1 MTTTPAPAGSAPT
14 GAALVA
20 GAGGRFGEALLN
32 RVLAS
37 GDYDRVVG
45 LAQAPMTLGVRGL
58 SLATLAALPPLDD
71 VFVNLAQP
79 GALPASF
86 HGRDAVWA
94 PVDDGRLLAVARAAY
109 AAGARRLVL
118 VAPAPVW
125 QQIGGLHRVLNEPL
139 ADRRAEAF
147 DEGLAHI
154 VIAKDRQHR
163 RRQAPQPV
171 GDPSVGVRGPVLGQV
186 AGRQDQ
192 VGRSLGQ
199 PVRHGVQPRV
209 VHFAAGPVAD
219 MQIRD
224 LCNQHDAPSRPT
236 WCFDVR
242 DIRATLGP
250 HPTPPAD
257 AFFLS
262 KLPRPS

>member
-1 MTTTPAPAGSAPT
+1 VTTTPAPAGSAPT

-125 QQIGGLHRVLNEPL
+125 QQIGGLHRSLSGAAELALAELPFASLTVLRPVVESTSAARNWVARVAAVYTSLQMLALPRSMPVHTSDQL
-139 ADRRAEAF
+139 ARGALAAMRGARDGVRIVAADRIAELVREA
-147 DEGLAHI
+147 
-154 VIAKDRQHR
+154 
-163 RRQAPQPV
+163 AP
-171 GDPSVGVRGPVLGQV
+171 
-186 AGRQDQ
+186 
-192 VGRSLGQ
+192 
-199 PVRHGVQPRV
+199 
-209 VHFAAGPVAD
+209 
-219 MQIRD
+219 
-224 LCNQHDAPSRPT
+224 
-236 WCFDVR
+236 
-242 DIRATLGP
+242 
-250 HPTPPAD
+250 
-257 AFFLS
+257 
-262 KLPRPS
+262 